1 MGTAGPKRG
10 RDGVAARRAGMARAG
25 AQEGSRGLWGASVG
39 GVYEVSGERVKLAD
53 PLAQV
58 TVVLSRA
65 HYFLKTPV

>member
-1 MGTAGPKRG
+1 
-10 RDGVAARRAGMARAG
+10 
-25 AQEGSRGLWGASVG
+25 
-39 GVYEVSGERVKLAD
+39 VKLAD

>member
-1 MGTAGPKRG
+1 
-10 RDGVAARRAGMARAG
+10 MARAG